1 MTYRELQATRVL
13 SVDAYWQELREPSRR
28 TPREIPVPLWP
39 GESLQQYEREFGR
52 WLAARRL
59 SLVSM
64 REDPVTERNYRLQF
78 AQTRVARP
86 AQQRHPSGP
95 RSRSRSRSPSR
106 SPPHKR
112 RFIGAQQHP
121 IQREDRGY
129 VYGRKPSPDTGRLIA
144 ARQTAV
150 RLVPER
156 NYPRDRPQVTRGYS
170 AAPEVS
176 RVHDNWQAQRGVEP
190 RPRQDTRPSP
200 RAAHR
205 QYVGDAQRW
214 TRSPSPEYYSNRAV
228 SPQRSDR
235 SFSSQVR
242 RSASP
247 HDQARSNVDI
257 LRKQL
262 LARRVISVDAF
273 RDEMYKLRNGIIRED
288 ALKRPLETMVRIPII
303 LWPGETMAQYT
314 QKFERWLDS
323 RKMSLASLRDN
334 PARERSLW
342 HTFAYTRA
350 GASDLGEPAHSS
362 APLRS
367 PSSMNTRSRSRSRS
381 RSSSR
386 STRGSSERGRPTMP
400 AGYGESKPLQR
411 GYVSNPPV
419 NPPRRDRSYSPE
431 QRRRSR
437 SPSASIAPAENPRL
451 FSNKTRRQL
460 LERRILELDAFQK
473 EVGQNAWA
481 EGANT
486 AEGAV
491 IAAIP
496 VPLHPGEST
505 GLYDHRF
512 WTWLKNY
519 NETKESLS
527 DNPARERRFRMAFAY
542 LRVKRP
548 QSSTVVGA
556 QRAQDPRPRVESQNK
571 IPLGVLK
578 SARARLATNL
588 KRSSEESELQTQVRS
603 KESSAKRTR
612 TEVFIS
618 VKVGTNYKNVV
629 NKNLYFDGNLR
640 FDNTS
645 SAISHHAFGTSF
657 YGSKNESSSCS
668 QYAFGGSSQGSKS
681 EFGVN
686 NYGAFGKNDNY
697 VLSSQIRSFLN
708 RFRSRDHSCSSTTV
722 KLSDSPIARGTKNK
736 T

>member
-1 MTYRELQATRVL
+1 MTYRELLATRVL

-86 AQQRHPSGP
+86 NSNAQQRHPSGP

-106 SPPHKR
+106 SPPHTR

-156 NYPRDRPQVTRGYS
+156 NYPRDQPQVTRGYS

-247 HDQARSNVDI
+247 HNQARSNVDI

-288 ALKRPLETMVRIPII
+288 ALKRPHETMVRIPII

-451 FSNKTRRQL
+451 FSNKTRRKL
-460 LERRILELDAFQK
+460 LERRILELDAFRK

-481 EGANT
+481 EGAST

-496 VPLHPGEST
+496 VPLHP
-505 GLYDHRF
+505 
-512 WTWLKNY
+512 
-519 NETKESLS
+519 
-527 DNPARERRFRMAFAY
+527 
-542 LRVKRP
+542 
-548 QSSTVVGA
+548 
-556 QRAQDPRPRVESQNK
+556 
-571 IPLGVLK
+571 
-578 SARARLATNL
+578 ARARLATNL
-588 KRSSEESELQTQVRS
+588 KRSAEESELQTQVRS
-603 KESSAKRTR
+603 EEPSAKRTR

-618 VKVGTNYKNVV
+618 VKVGTNYKHVV
-629 NKNLYFDGNLR
+629 NKYLYFDGNLW
-640 FDNTS
+640 FDNAS
-645 SAISHHAFGTSF
+645 GAISHHAFGTSF
-657 YGSKNESSSCS
+657 YGSKNESSSYS

-708 RFRSRDHSCSSTTV
+708 RVRSRDHSCSSTTV

>member
-78 AQTRVARP
+78 AQTRIIVAK
-86 AQQRHPSGP
+86 H
-95 RSRSRSRSPSR
+95 SRKFGERSPNN
-106 SPPHKR
+106 
-112 RFIGAQQHP
+112 ACWL
-121 IQREDRGY
+121 RG
-129 VYGRKPSPDTGRLIA
+129 K
-144 ARQTAV
+144 QTVA
-150 RLVPER
+150 ER
-156 NYPRDRPQVTRGYS
+156 
-170 AAPEVS
+170 
-176 RVHDNWQAQRGVEP
+176 
-190 RPRQDTRPSP
+190 
-200 RAAHR
+200 
-205 QYVGDAQRW
+205 
-214 TRSPSPEYYSNRAV
+214 
-228 SPQRSDR
+228 
-235 SFSSQVR
+235 
-242 RSASP
+242 
-247 HDQARSNVDI
+247 
-257 LRKQL
+257 
-262 LARRVISVDAF
+262 
-273 RDEMYKLRNGIIRED
+273 
-288 ALKRPLETMVRIPII
+288 
-303 LWPGETMAQYT
+303 
-314 QKFERWLDS
+314 
-323 RKMSLASLRDN
+323 
-334 PARERSLW
+334 
-342 HTFAYTRA
+342 
-350 GASDLGEPAHSS
+350 
-362 APLRS
+362 
-367 PSSMNTRSRSRSRS
+367 
-381 RSSSR
+381 
-386 STRGSSERGRPTMP
+386 
-400 AGYGESKPLQR
+400 
-411 GYVSNPPV
+411 
-419 NPPRRDRSYSPE
+419 
-431 QRRRSR
+431 RRRSR

-629 NKNLYFDGNLR
+629 NKNLCFDGNLR

>member
-170 AAPEVS
+170 AAPEAS

-288 ALKRPLETMVRIPII
+288 ALKRPLETM
-303 LWPGETMAQYT
+303 
-314 QKFERWLDS
+314 
-323 RKMSLASLRDN
+323 
-334 PARERSLW
+334 
-342 HTFAYTRA
+342 
-350 GASDLGEPAHSS
+350 
-362 APLRS
+362 
-367 PSSMNTRSRSRSRS
+367 
-381 RSSSR
+381 
-386 STRGSSERGRPTMP
+386 
-400 AGYGESKPLQR
+400 
-411 GYVSNPPV
+411 
-419 NPPRRDRSYSPE
+419 
-431 QRRRSR
+431 
-437 SPSASIAPAENPRL
+437 
-451 FSNKTRRQL
+451 
-460 LERRILELDAFQK
+460 
-473 EVGQNAWA
+473 
-481 EGANT
+481 
-486 AEGAV
+486 
-491 IAAIP
+491 
-496 VPLHPGEST
+496 
-505 GLYDHRF
+505 
-512 WTWLKNY
+512 
-519 NETKESLS
+519 
-527 DNPARERRFRMAFAY
+527 
-542 LRVKRP
+542 
-548 QSSTVVGA
+548 
-556 QRAQDPRPRVESQNK
+556 
-571 IPLGVLK
+571 

-629 NKNLYFDGNLR
+629 NKNLCFDGNLR

>member
-170 AAPEVS
+170 AAPEAS

-288 ALKRPLETMVRIPII
+288 ALKRPLETMRAIVVAHFRVYEGGSVRF
-303 LWPGETMAQYT
+303 GRT
-314 QKFERWLDS
+314 
-323 RKMSLASLRDN
+323 
-334 PARERSLW
+334 
-342 HTFAYTRA
+342 
-350 GASDLGEPAHSS
+350 SS
-362 APLRS
+362 F
-367 PSSMNTRSRSRSRS
+367 
-381 RSSSR
+381 
-386 STRGSSERGRPTMP
+386 
-400 AGYGESKPLQR
+400 QR
-411 GYVSNPPV
+411 
-419 NPPRRDRSYSPE
+419 
-431 QRRRSR
+431 
-437 SPSASIAPAENPRL
+437 SIA
-451 FSNKTRRQL
+451 
-460 LERRILELDAFQK
+460 
-473 EVGQNAWA
+473 
-481 EGANT
+481 
-486 AEGAV
+486 
-491 IAAIP
+491 IAI
-496 VPLHPGEST
+496 
-505 GLYDHRF
+505 
-512 WTWLKNY
+512 N
-519 NETKESLS
+519 
-527 DNPARERRFRMAFAY
+527 
-542 LRVKRP
+542 
-548 QSSTVVGA
+548 
-556 QRAQDPRPRVESQNK
+556 
-571 IPLGVLK
+571 
-578 SARARLATNL
+578 
-588 KRSSEESELQTQVRS
+588 
-603 KESSAKRTR
+603 
-612 TEVFIS
+612 
-618 VKVGTNYKNVV
+618 
-629 NKNLYFDGNLR
+629 
-640 FDNTS
+640 
-645 SAISHHAFGTSF
+645 
-657 YGSKNESSSCS
+657 KNESSSCS

>member
-170 AAPEVS
+170 AAPEAS

-323 RKMSLASLRDN
+323 RKMSLASL
-334 PARERSLW
+334 L
-342 HTFAYTRA
+342 
-350 GASDLGEPAHSS
+350 
-362 APLRS
+362 
-367 PSSMNTRSRSRSRS
+367 
-381 RSSSR
+381 
-386 STRGSSERGRPTMP
+386 
-400 AGYGESKPLQR
+400 
-411 GYVSNPPV
+411 
-419 NPPRRDRSYSPE
+419 
-431 QRRRSR
+431 
-437 SPSASIAPAENPRL
+437 
-451 FSNKTRRQL
+451 
-460 LERRILELDAFQK
+460 
-473 EVGQNAWA
+473 
-481 EGANT
+481 
-486 AEGAV
+486 
-491 IAAIP
+491 
-496 VPLHPGEST
+496 
-505 GLYDHRF
+505 
-512 WTWLKNY
+512 
-519 NETKESLS
+519 
-527 DNPARERRFRMAFAY
+527 
-542 LRVKRP
+542 
-548 QSSTVVGA
+548 
-556 QRAQDPRPRVESQNK
+556 
-571 IPLGVLK
+571 
-578 SARARLATNL
+578 
-588 KRSSEESELQTQVRS
+588 
-603 KESSAKRTR
+603 
-612 TEVFIS
+612 FIS

-629 NKNLYFDGNLR
+629 NKNLCFDGNLR

>member
-78 AQTRVARP
+78 AQTRIIVAK
-86 AQQRHPSGP
+86 H
-95 RSRSRSRSPSR
+95 SRKFGERSPNN
-106 SPPHKR
+106 
-112 RFIGAQQHP
+112 ACWL
-121 IQREDRGY
+121 RG
-129 VYGRKPSPDTGRLIA
+129 K
-144 ARQTAV
+144 QTVA
-150 RLVPER
+150 ER
-156 NYPRDRPQVTRGYS
+156 
-170 AAPEVS
+170 
-176 RVHDNWQAQRGVEP
+176 
-190 RPRQDTRPSP
+190 
-200 RAAHR
+200 
-205 QYVGDAQRW
+205 
-214 TRSPSPEYYSNRAV
+214 
-228 SPQRSDR
+228 
-235 SFSSQVR
+235 
-242 RSASP
+242 
-247 HDQARSNVDI
+247 
-257 LRKQL
+257 
-262 LARRVISVDAF
+262 
-273 RDEMYKLRNGIIRED
+273 
-288 ALKRPLETMVRIPII
+288 
-303 LWPGETMAQYT
+303 
-314 QKFERWLDS
+314 
-323 RKMSLASLRDN
+323 
-334 PARERSLW
+334 
-342 HTFAYTRA
+342 
-350 GASDLGEPAHSS
+350 
-362 APLRS
+362 
-367 PSSMNTRSRSRSRS
+367 
-381 RSSSR
+381 
-386 STRGSSERGRPTMP
+386 
-400 AGYGESKPLQR
+400 
-411 GYVSNPPV
+411 
-419 NPPRRDRSYSPE
+419 
-431 QRRRSR
+431 RRRSR

-496 VPLHPGEST
+496 VPLHP
-505 GLYDHRF
+505 
-512 WTWLKNY
+512 
-519 NETKESLS
+519 
-527 DNPARERRFRMAFAY
+527 
-542 LRVKRP
+542 
-548 QSSTVVGA
+548 
-556 QRAQDPRPRVESQNK
+556 
-571 IPLGVLK
+571 
-578 SARARLATNL
+578 ARARLATNL